1 VDEAIVSNEVVID
14 PASYRTEEVL
24 RDGGSIHIRAIRPD
38 DRERLLRHFKSLS
51 EQSTYYRFFGV
62 KRTLDDAELARFT
75 QLDFANHVGLVATL
89 RENGIERFIGVA
101 RYVRS
106 TDPTRAEV
114 AFAVLDNHQGR
125 GIGTVLLEHLRHV
138 AHQSGISEFEA
149 DVLGDNNRMLEVFA
163 KSGFKVRRVAQAG
176 VVHVSFPTE
185 ETDEFLHASQARER
199 TATARSIASILEP
212 RSVAVIGASRETDK
226 IGGAIT
232 VNLKG
237 YGFGG
242 PIYPVNPYASEV
254 QGIRSY
260 VSVSAI
266 GAPVDLAVIAVPEDV
281 VEAQIADCARAGI
294 RAVVVI
300 TSGFAEVSEA
310 GRAAERRLV
319 ELVRGSGMRMV
330 GPNCMGVLNTAPAV
344 RLNATFAPIDPP
356 HGNVAMFSQS
366 GAVGIAI
373 LDYAR
378 GRNLGISSFVS
389 TGNRA
394 DVSNNDLVAYWA
406 EDPGTAVIVLYLES
420 VGNPGKFARLAREVA
435 QTKPIVAVKSGRTA
449 AGTRA
454 ASSHSASLANLD
466 VAVDALFEQAGV
478 IRTDMFEEL
487 FDVVEMLSTQP
498 VPPGP
503 RVGVVTNAGGPAIM
517 LADACEARGLT
528 LPALAQATLDELR
541 SFLPPRAG
549 FANPI
554 DMSASASGADFERTM
569 SLVGN
574 DPNVDSIVAIY
585 IPPMVT
591 KPEEAAAGIA
601 RGAAAIPSH
610 KPVLS
615 VFISSAPPPRELSA
629 GPRGQLPAYKFP
641 ENAALALAS
650 ACRYGRWRA
659 RPRGNVHTLNR
670 FARDTIRAVIDH
682 AFAEANG
689 GTRWLA
695 PGDLNTVLR
704 AAGIEVAQAE
714 QTTPPL
720 APEVAERLGYPL
732 VAKAI
737 APGIVHKSDFGGV
750 IMGLESRGAVAE
762 AADSL
767 RIRTEAAGSHL
778 EGVLLQRQISGGIE
792 TMVGVAS
799 DRTFGPLLVCG
810 LGGTMVELLKDVSF
824 RLHPVTDVD
833 ADEMVKA
840 LRASPLLD
848 GYRGAPPGDREALI
862 SIILKVSA
870 LIDVVPELAELD
882 LNPIKVLAPGKGA
895 IVVDARMLL
904 KPLRA
909 ANP

>member
-1 VDEAIVSNEVVID
+1 VSNEVVID
-14 PASYRTEEVL
+14 PGGYRTEEVL

-51 EQSTYYRFFGV
+51 EQSIYHRFFGI
-62 KRTLDDAELARFT
+62 KRTLSDAELARLT

-89 RENGIERFIGVA
+89 RENGDERFIGVA

-125 GIGTVLLEHLRHV
+125 GIGTVLLEHLRRI

-176 VVHVSFPTE
+176 VIHLSFPTA
-185 ETDEFLHASQARER
+185 ETDEFLQASQARER

-232 VNLKG
+232 ANLKR
-237 YGFGG
+237 YGFPG
-242 PIYPVNPYASEV
+242 PIYPINPHANEV
-254 QGIRSY
+254 HGIRSY
-260 VSVSAI
+260 ASVSAI
-266 GAPVDLAVIAVPEDV
+266 GAPVDLAVIAVPEGA
-281 VEAQIADCARAGI
+281 VEAQIADCARAGV

-310 GRAAERRLV
+310 GRATERRLV

-378 GRNLGISSFVS
+378 GRNLGISSFIS
-389 TGNRA
+389 AGNRA

-435 QTKPIVAVKSGRTA
+435 HTKPIVAVKSGRTA

-478 IRTDMFEEL
+478 IRTDTFEEL

-498 VPPGP
+498 VPSGP

-517 LADACEARGLT
+517 LADACEAHGLT
-528 LPALAQATLDELR
+528 LPTLAQATLDELR

-601 RGAAAIPSH
+601 RGAAAIPTH
-610 KPVLS
+610 KPILS
-615 VFISSAPPPRELSA
+615 VFISSAPPPRVLSA
-629 GPRGQLPAYKFP
+629 GPRGKLPAYKFP

-659 RPRGNVHTLNR
+659 RPRGNLHTLSR

-682 AFAEANG
+682 ALAEPEG
-689 GTRWLA
+689 GSRWLA
-695 PGDLNTVLR
+695 PGDLNIVLR

-714 QTTPPL
+714 QTTPAL
-720 APEVAERLGYPL
+720 APEVADRLGYPI

-750 IMGLESRGAVAE
+750 IMGLESRGAVAD

-767 RIRTEAAGSHL
+767 RIRMEAAGAHL

-833 ADEMVKA
+833 ADEMIKG

-870 LIDVVPELAELD
+870 LIEVVPELAELD